1 MKSFSSSDKLSQST
15 VNLNNVPCYTFTYQ
29 LPALLTANW
38 NVTME
43 NVTSTSVSFFWINL
57 EFLISEQVLH
67 YITLLRSANGSSV
80 LNAVITSGN
89 TTSGNISGLSTYTE
103 YQITI
108 VGVGSDGQAYNS
120 SKSTFWT
127 EEGGKVHLTCQLR
140 KFIVSFFIFQFQFPV
155 SVFLVLSF

>member
-1 MKSFSSSDKLSQST
+1 
-15 VNLNNVPCYTFTYQ
+15 
-29 LPALLTANW
+29 
-38 NVTME
+38 ME

-67 YITLLRSANGSSV
+67 YITLIRSANGSSV

-108 VGVGSDGQAYNS
+108 VGVGSDGQAHNS

-127 EEGGKVHLTCQLR
+127 EEGGKVHLTCQLC
-140 KFIVSFFIFQFQFPV
+140 KFIVSFFIFQFQFQFPV
-155 SVFLVLSF
+155 SSFRFFSFKFLAFSFQFMAVTRATLIHISIDLQLKKPF

>member
-1 MKSFSSSDKLSQST
+1 
-15 VNLNNVPCYTFTYQ
+15 
-29 LPALLTANW
+29 
-38 NVTME
+38 ME
-43 NVTSTSVSFFWINL
+43 NVTSTSVSVFWINL

-108 VGVGSDGQAYNS
+108 VGVRSDGQGHNS

-127 EEGGKVHLTCQLR
+127 EEGGKLHLTCQLR
-140 KFIVSFFIFQFQFPV
+140 KFIVSFFIFHFPV
-155 SVFLVLSF
+155 PVFSFRFFSFKFLAFSSQFKAVTRATLIHISIDLQLKKPFLIVL